1 MCVFSSP
8 SIPAPPAPPPAPPPL
23 PKPVDPEVQKARED
37 ERRRA
42 KLAVG
47 RSATILTGGQGLG
60 APAYTAG
67 KTLLGQ

>member
-8 SIPAPPAPPPAPPPL
+8 GIPAPPPL
-23 PKPVDPEVQKARED
+23 PPAPPPPPKDVDPEVQKARED

-42 KLAVG
+42 RLAAG
-47 RSATILTGGQGLG
+47 RSGTILTGGQGVT